1 MDALDTLSQIA
12 LAHAD
17 QLAILEAVQRCADS
31 QQSADQDL
39 LCIPDEDILKT
50 PGSLDTPVT
59 TQASIGSNFV
69 FGEDVMDTDSSCRQ
83 RTSSGNTGVYIK
95 PEPKSFLDEQ
105 DYHHHSPKG
114 LYLPTT
120 TSACENIMISASM
133 SLSTFSQADPMT
145 VNIGS
150 DNMSQNMN
158 CMQPIAQTSCAINQ
172 QHRYSPS
179 HHQRFSPPFHSP
191 VQHQQ
196 QQPQRQQQ
204 PPHPSANFNQPTPP
218 QQRPSPVY
226 NHQVSPAR
234 PQSHYSQYSP
244 ASSLGSCSPDP
255 DKYTHP
261 IPEFNRQISAPA
273 QLPFAAQRNL
283 SAPIVSLPDSR
294 CSLSDPDIFNS
305 RRDVMGYQ
313 QPVPWRPVTTT
324 AAFPPQMANTQPF
337 CSAPTTVKQEPLDV
351 FGFNNNLSSGS
362 APSTSY
368 RPNRIPHI
376 KGSNAI
382 EAIHQAYRQGQ
393 LPILPIKQR
402 KYPNRPSKTPPHER
416 PYACPVEQC
425 DRRFSRSDELTRHI
439 RIHTGQKPFQCR
451 ICLRAFSR
459 SDHLTTHIRTH
470 TGEKPFS
477 CDECGRKFARSDEKK
492 RHGKVHLKQKAKKE
506 KVEVTGSEFGGEA
519 STSSTTPT
527 AESPAT
533 SVQDDCQSSTSESFP
548 APVTTSASF

>member
-1 MDALDTLSQIA
+1 MLFSFFT
-12 LAHAD
+12 
-17 QLAILEAVQRCADS
+17 
-31 QQSADQDL
+31 
-39 LCIPDEDILKT
+39 
-50 PGSLDTPVT
+50 
-59 TQASIGSNFV
+59 
-69 FGEDVMDTDSSCRQ
+69 
-83 RTSSGNTGVYIK
+83 GNTGVYIK

-105 DYHHHSPKG
+105 DYHQSTKE

-150 DNMSQNMN
+150 DNIPQT
-158 CMQPIAQTSCAINQ
+158 CMQPTAQTSCAINQ
-172 QHRYSPS
+172 QQRYSPS
-179 HHQRFSPPFHSP
+179 HQQRFSPAFHSP
-191 VQHQQ
+191 VHRQQPSHQQ
-196 QQPQRQQQ
+196 
-204 PPHPSANFNQPTPP
+204 HHSGSNFNQPTPP

-226 NHQVSPAR
+226 SHQVSPAR

-244 ASSLGSCSPDP
+244 ASSMGSCSPDP
-255 DKYTHP
+255 DKFTHP

-273 QLPFAAQRNL
+273 QLPFAAQRNMN
-283 SAPIVSLPDSR
+283 APVVSLPDTR
-294 CSLSDPDIFNS
+294 CSLSDPDLFT
-305 RRDVMGYQ
+305 RRDVGGYQ
-313 QPVPWRPVTTT
+313 QQPATWQHPVTTS
-324 AAFPPQMANTQPF
+324 AAFPPMPNPQPSF
-337 CSAPTTVKQEPLDV
+337 YSAPTTVKQEPVDI
-351 FGFNNNLSSGS
+351 FPFNNNMGTSCGS

-382 EAIHQAYRQGQ
+382 EAIHQAFRQGQ

-402 KYPNRPSKTPPHER
+402 KYPNRPSMTPPHER

-492 RHGKVHLKQKAKKE
+492 RHAKVHLKQKAKKE
-506 KVEVTGSEFGGEA
+506 KVEATETGGEA
-519 STSSTTPT
+519 STSSTTPK
-527 AESPAT
+527 AESP
-533 SVQDDCQSSTSESFP
+533 STSSQDESQTPTPDPFST
-548 APVTTSASF
+548 PVTSSGSF